1 MKPEQL
7 KALRKLSGFTQ
18 ARLGVLMGYKT
29 KINKLG
35 TETCHY
41 VYMIESGKRKA
52 SNSIILK
59 WCSALGLSVSF
70 YPDGIYILAGKKY
83 FEVSEYI
90 KLKTNETSI

>member
-7 KALRKLSGFTQ
+7 KSLRKLSGLTQ

-29 KINKLG
+29 QINKLG

-41 VYMIESGKRKA
+41 IYMIESGRRKS
-52 SNSIILK
+52 SNFVALK
-59 WCSALGLSVSF
+59 WCQALGLSISF
-70 YPDGIYILAGKKY
+70 HPDGIYILVGKKY

-90 KLKTNETSI
+90 KSKENETSI